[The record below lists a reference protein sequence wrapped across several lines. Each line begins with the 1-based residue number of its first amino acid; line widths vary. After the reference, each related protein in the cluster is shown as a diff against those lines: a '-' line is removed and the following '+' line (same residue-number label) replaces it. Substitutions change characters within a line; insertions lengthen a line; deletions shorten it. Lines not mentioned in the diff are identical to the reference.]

1 MEPTIGLM
9 IIGLIIFVGFFSA
22 RVFKKTSFPD
32 VLILIAIGLILGPIT
47 NSIKSEE
54 MISFVP
60 YFAPIA
66 LVIMLF
72 EGGLTFNISG
82 MTKSISSA
90 FIFTFIMSL
99 LSLAIVTI
107 IALTVLNWSLF
118 HSLLLGAVL
127 SGTTAA
133 STIGLLRQSKASEET
148 KNILNLEST
157 ITDALTI
164 IFSVIISQAFKGS
177 GIDTKGIAV
186 LLSSSIATA
195 IVIGI
200 AIGLVWIPIVK
211 RIEAEEVISI
221 LTFGSIIFIYALVE
235 YLGGSGAIGIF
246 LFALTIANK
255 KSIPYFK
262 NGEEENLEERMKSF
276 MKEISFFIRTF
287 FFVYIGLLLI
297 PSNITIQ
304 ILIAVIL
311 LIAGIVLIKYYVS
324 KFFFEKKDRII
335 SATMIPK
342 GLAAAVL
349 ANYPA
354 LLGAPISGFTEIV
367 LATILTTNIIAA
379 IGVFYHSYKE
389 NKKE

>member
-164 IFSVIISQAFKGS
+164 IFSVIIAQAFMGN

-379 IGVFYHSYKE
+379 IGVFYHSYTE